1 MTTATS
7 QQLTREQAVEM
18 ANEILR
24 LEAVLKTMKDQL
36 KRFVEENGELVV
48 GDTVW
53 KFQESISWD
62 FESNKIK
69 DFMKSLIIDGYTT
82 NPYEIISFSKP
93 KLDKLGLEEQ
103 YLMNFAKKKVTARFV
118 NRKK

>member
-1 MTTATS
+1 MTTSTS
-7 QQLTREQAVEM
+7 QQLTSEQAVEM

-82 NPYEIISFSKP
+82 NPYELVSFSKA

-103 YLMNFAKKKVTARFV
+103 YLTNFAKKKVTARFV
-118 NRKK
+118 NRKA